1 MANTGAES
9 MIIDGREF
17 DATNDF
23 MYTKPKVNQS
33 GGKSVGILN
42 AKTKKGLYMSTPL
55 MLTWG
60 INEYVDEA
68 SGKRTYDML
77 LQFPKDEYGSPE
89 LESFLKNLKEFENK
103 LKKDAIKNSKEWMN
117 KAKMSDEV
125 VDALWTPMLKYPK
138 VPETGDFDY
147 DRPPTLR
154 VKIPFWEGEWRTEVY
169 DLEGNALYPNK
180 DGVIPT
186 ELVVKGI
193 NVATVIQCGG
203 IWFANGKFGVTWKL
217 FQCVVKPKATM
228 KGKCLITLSDNDKQ
242 AMQDTD
248 SDEVTETVGVEV
260 AEDSDEEQE
269 QEQEQELEE
278 EDTEV
283 ASTPPPV
290 PVKEP
295 ETPKKKVVRKKKT
308 VSAEA
313 GA

>member
-42 AKTKKGLYMSTPL
+42 SNTKKGLYMSTPL

-77 LQFPKDEYGSPE
+77 LQFPKDEYNTAE
-89 LESFLKNLKEFENK
+89 LDNFLKNLKEFESK

-125 VDALWTPMLKYPK
+125 IDALWTPMLKYPK
-138 VPETGDFDY
+138 NQETGDFDY

-169 DLEGNALYPNK
+169 DLEGTALYPNK
-180 DGVIPT
+180 DGVLPT

-228 KGKCLITLSDNDKQ
+228 KGKCLITLSDTDKQ
-242 AMQDTD
+242 AMQG
-248 SDEVTETVGVEV
+248 TETVGVEV

-269 QEQEQELEE
+269 EE
-278 EDTEV
+278 EEEV
-283 ASTPPPV
+283 APTPPPM

-313 GA
+313 

>member
-42 AKTKKGLYMSTPL
+42 SNTKKGLYMSTPL

-77 LQFPKDEYGSPE
+77 LQFPKEEYNSSE
-89 LESFLKNLKEFENK
+89 LECFLKNLKEFEAK

-117 KAKMSDEV
+117 KTKMSEEV

-147 DRPPTLR
+147 SRPPTLR

-169 DLEGNALYPNK
+169 DLEGTPLYPNK
-180 DGVIPT
+180 DGVLPT

-228 KGKCLITLSDNDKQ
+228 KGKCLITLSDSDKQ
-242 AMQDTD
+242 VMQETD
-248 SDEVTETVGVEV
+248 SEEVTETVGVEV

-269 QEQEQELEE
+269 EE
-278 EDTEV
+278 VEV
-283 ASTPPPV
+283 EPTPPPM

-295 ETPKKKVVRKKKT
+295 ETPKKKVVRKKKS
-308 VSAEA
+308 VGAEV

>member
-42 AKTKKGLYMSTPL
+42 SNTKKGLYMSTPL

-77 LQFPKDEYGSPE
+77 LQFPKDEYNTAE
-89 LESFLKNLKEFENK
+89 LDNFLKNLKEFENK

-125 VDALWTPMLKYPK
+125 IDALWTPMLKYPK
-138 VPETGDFDY
+138 HPDTGDFDY

-154 VKIPFWEGEWRTEVY
+154 VKIPYWEGEWRTEVY

-180 DGVIPT
+180 DGVLPT

-228 KGKCLITLSDNDKQ
+228 KGKCLITLSDTDKQ
-242 AMQDTD
+242 AMQETD
-248 SDEVTETVGVEV
+248 SEEVTDTVGVEV

-269 QEQEQELEE
+269 EE
-278 EDTEV
+278 EEL
-283 ASTPPPV
+283 APTPPPM

-313 GA
+313 

>member
-42 AKTKKGLYMSTPL
+42 SNTKKGLYMSTPL

-77 LQFPKDEYGSPE
+77 LQFPKEEYNSSE
-89 LESFLKNLKEFENK
+89 LECFLKNLKEFEAK

-117 KAKMSDEV
+117 KTKMSEEV

-147 DRPPTLR
+147 SRPPTLR

-169 DLEGNALYPNK
+169 DLEGTPLYPNK
-180 DGVIPT
+180 DGVLPT

-228 KGKCLITLSDNDKQ
+228 KGKCLITLSDSDKS
-242 AMQDTD
+242 AMQDNDT
-248 SDEVTETVGVEV
+248 DEVTETVGVEV

-269 QEQEQELEE
+269 EE
-278 EDTEV
+278 VEV
-283 ASTPPPV
+283 EPTPPPT

-295 ETPKKKVVRKKKT
+295 ETPKKKVVRKKKS
-308 VSAEA
+308 VGAEV